1 MYYHWVFFFIFYYIL
16 CFIRYMWEW
25 GYGVYKKRPN
35 INIIGSL
42 GNSFEKSKLLIF
54 LLFDVNAFSIFYFHS
69 SI

>member
-1 MYYHWVFFFIFYYIL
+1 
-16 CFIRYMWEW
+16 MWEW

-54 LLFDVNAFSIFYFHS
+54 LLFDSKCLFNFLMSQ
-69 SI
+69 

>member
-1 MYYHWVFFFIFYYIL
+1 
-16 CFIRYMWEW
+16 MWEW